1 MTGDLYSRF
10 KEQQE
15 KEEQQAKME
24 VTNNKQEIIM
34 IDINLLDEFKNH
46 IFSSISQNKF
56 EELKES
62 ISRSGV
68 LSPIIVRRKQ
78 DRYEIISGHNRTK
91 SCKELGIKEIPA
103 IIKDYDDDMAELIM
117 IETNLAQRENILP
130 CEKGLAYKI
139 RYDLIKKLKKENG
152 IKASDSN
159 ELQEKVPVGLDGNS
173 MEQLSNESEDSAT
186 QIKRL
191 IRLTELNTELKN
203 KVNSDVIGIRA
214 GVELSYINPEEQEI
228 VNDIIEETNIKLST
242 NQAEKLRAERGTI
255 TRDNVLEIIKGKPK
269 KKEDKFTGKLLKNTY
284 KKYKDKFANDK
295 EFSELIDILLEN
307 HYQDLSDERR
317 TN

>member
-15 KEEQQAKME
+15 KEEQQAKRE
-24 VTNNKQEIIM
+24 VTNNKQEITM

-91 SCKELGIKEIPA
+91 SCKELGINEIPA

-130 CEKGLAYKI
+130 CEKGLAYKK
-139 RYDLIKKLKKENG
+139 RLELIKKISKEND

-159 ELQEKVPVGLDGNS
+159 GNTEKFPVGTLPSLDKLAD
-173 MEQLSNESEDSAT
+173 ESNDSRT
-186 QIKRL
+186 QIQRY
-191 IRLTELNTELKN
+191 IRLTELNNELKN

>member
-15 KEEQQAKME
+15 KEEQQAKRE
-24 VTNNKQEIIM
+24 VTNNKQEITM

-91 SCKELGIKEIPA
+91 SCKELGINEIPA

-130 CEKGLAYKI
+130 CEKGLAYKK
-139 RYDLIKKLKKENG
+139 RLELIKKMKKD

-159 ELQEKVPVGLDGNS
+159 ELQETAPLGQKEYSVEKLA
-173 MEQLSNESEDSAT
+173 NESEDSKT
-186 QIKRL
+186 QIQRY
-191 IRLTELNTELKN
+191 IRLTELNNELKN

-255 TRDNVLEIIKGKPK
+255 TRDNVLEIIKGKQK
-269 KKEDKFTGKLLKNTY
+269 KKEDKFTGRLLKNIY

>member
-24 VTNNKQEIIM
+24 VTNNKQEITM

-91 SCKELGIKEIPA
+91 SCKELGINEIPA

-130 CEKGLAYKI
+130 CEKGLAYKK
-139 RYDLIKKLKKENG
+139 RLELIKKMKKD
-152 IKASDSN
+152 IKASDRN
-159 ELQEKVPVGLDGNS
+159 ELQETAPLGQKEYSVEKLA
-173 MEQLSNESEDSAT
+173 NESEDSKT
-186 QIKRL
+186 QIQRY
-191 IRLTELNTELKN
+191 IRLTELNNELKN

-307 HYQDLSDERR
+307 HYKDLSDKRR